1 MTKSEFKKH
10 IIVSSLLTVVAIA
23 VIISFCVIMFDK
35 YSKPSEDNTSVSS
48 GTVADVYYAIG
59 KDVIIVEMSD
69 GEQFQLVC
77 PWLPKDLYNAI
88 GYDLDQLAEILEGE
102 NVEYRKMDKLP
113 WVVEIYID
121 DIVIDNN
128 KMTSEEIDTTHVCIV
143 IIGLIMLAFPI
154 CGDVAYIKAKQKI
167 YRKAEKKTS
176 QKCKKKSEQIAKQ
189 LTFCSLLPRFLTF
202 YLV

>member
-48 GTVADVYYAIG
+48 GTVADVYYASG

-77 PWLPKDLYNAI
+77 PWRPKDLYNAI
-88 GYDLDQLAEILEGE
+88 GYDLNQLAELLEGQK
-102 NVEYRKMDKLP
+102 VEYRKMDKLP
-113 WVVEIYID
+113 WVVEIYIN

-128 KMTSEEIDTTHVCIV
+128 KMTSEEIDTTYVGIV
-143 IIGLIMLAFPI
+143 IIGLIMLAFPV
-154 CGDVAYIKAKQKI
+154 CGEVAYIKTKHKI
-167 YRKAEKKTS
+167 YKKAEKKRIRS
-176 QKCKKKSEQIAKQ
+176 AKRKANKLQ
-189 LTFCSLLPRFLTF
+189 NS
-202 YLV
+202 

>member
-1 MTKSEFKKH
+1 MTKSEFGKH

-35 YSKPSEDNTSVSS
+35 YSKPSEENTSISS
-48 GTVADVYYAIG
+48 GTVADVYYASG
-59 KDVIIVEMSD
+59 KDVVIVEMSD

-77 PWLPKDLYNAI
+77 PWLPKDLYDAI

-128 KMTSEEIDTTHVCIV
+128 KMTSEAIDTTYVGIV
-143 IIGLIMLAFPI
+143 IIDLIMLAFPI

-167 YRKAEKKTS
+167 YRKAEKKRVRS
-176 QKCKKKSEQIAKQ
+176 AKRKKEQITK
-189 LTFCSLLPRFLTF
+189 S
-202 YLV
+202 

>member
-1 MTKSEFKKH
+1 MLTA
-10 IIVSSLLTVVAIA
+10 IVIA

-35 YSKPSEDNTSVSS
+35 YSKPSDENTSISS
-48 GTVADVYYAIG
+48 GTVADVYYASG
-59 KDVIIVEMSD
+59 KDVVIVKMSD

-77 PWLPKDLYNAI
+77 PWFPKDLYEEI
-88 GYDLDQLAEILEGE
+88 GYNLDQLAEILEGK

-128 KMTSEEIDTTHVCIV
+128 KMTFEEIDTTYVGIV

-154 CGDVAYIKAKQKI
+154 CGEAAYIKAKHKI
-167 YRKAEKKTS
+167 YRKAEKKRARS
-176 QKCKKKSEQIAKQ
+176 AKRREYKLQ
-189 LTFCSLLPRFLTF
+189 NS
-202 YLV
+202 

>member
-48 GTVADVYYAIG
+48 GTVAEVYYASG
-59 KDVIIVEMSD
+59 NRVIVEMSD

-88 GYDLDQLAEILEGE
+88 GYDLNQLAELLEGQK
-102 NVEYRKMDKLP
+102 VEYRKMDKLP
-113 WVVEIYID
+113 WVVEIYIN

-128 KMTSEEIDTTHVCIV
+128 KMTSEEIDTTYVCIV
-143 IIGLIMLAFPI
+143 IIGLIMLAFPV
-154 CGDVAYIKAKQKI
+154 CGEVAYIKAKHKI
-167 YRKAEKKTS
+167 YKKAEKERVRSAKRKEGKS
-176 QKCKKKSEQIAKQ
+176 QNS
-189 LTFCSLLPRFLTF
+189 
-202 YLV
+202 

>member
-1 MTKSEFKKH
+1 MTKSEFRKH
-10 IIVSSLLTVVAIA
+10 IIGSSLLTVVAIV

-35 YSKPSEDNTSVSS
+35 YSKPSEENTSISS
-48 GTVADVYYAIG
+48 GTVADVYYASG
-59 KDVIIVEMSD
+59 KDVVIVEMSD

-128 KMTSEEIDTTHVCIV
+128 KMTSEEIDTTYVGIM

-154 CGDVAYIKAKQKI
+154 CGDIAYIKAKQKI
-167 YRKAEKKTS
+167 YRKAEEKRVRSAKRQENKS
-176 QKCKKKSEQIAKQ
+176 QSD
-189 LTFCSLLPRFLTF
+189 
-202 YLV
+202 

>member
-48 GTVADVYYAIG
+48 GTVADVYYASG

-88 GYDLDQLAEILEGE
+88 GYDLNQLAELLEGQK
-102 NVEYRKMDKLP
+102 VEYRKMDKLP
-113 WVVEIYID
+113 WVVEIYIN

-128 KMTSEEIDTTHVCIV
+128 KMTSEEIDTTYVGIV
-143 IIGLIMLAFPI
+143 IIGLIMLAFPV
-154 CGDVAYIKAKQKI
+154 CGEVAYINKI
-167 YRKAEKKTS
+167 YKKAEKKRVRSAKRKESKS
-176 QKCKKKSEQIAKQ
+176 QNS
-189 LTFCSLLPRFLTF
+189 
-202 YLV
+202 

>member
-1 MTKSEFKKH
+1 MTKGEFKKH

-88 GYDLDQLAEILEGE
+88 GYDLNQLAELLEGQK
-102 NVEYRKMDKLP
+102 VEYRKMDKLP
-113 WVVEIYID
+113 WVVEIYIN

-128 KMTSEEIDTTHVCIV
+128 KMTSEEIDTTYVGIV
-143 IIGLIMLAFPI
+143 IIGLIMLAFPV
-154 CGDVAYIKAKQKI
+154 CGEVAYIKAKHKI
-167 YRKAEKKTS
+167 YKKTER
-176 QKCKKKSEQIAKQ
+176 KRVRLRTGSEA
-189 LTFCSLLPRFLTF
+189 
-202 YLV
+202 

>member
-1 MTKSEFKKH
+1 MTKSEFRKH

-48 GTVADVYYAIG
+48 GTVADVYYASG

-88 GYDLDQLAEILEGE
+88 GYDLNQLAELLEGQK
-102 NVEYRKMDKLP
+102 VEYRKMDKLP
-113 WVVEIYID
+113 WVVEIYLD

-128 KMTSEEIDTTHVCIV
+128 KMTSEEIDTTYAGIV
-143 IIGLIMLAFPI
+143 IIGLMMLAFSI
-154 CGDVAYIKAKQKI
+154 CGEVAYIKAKHKI
-167 YRKAEKKTS
+167 YKK
-176 QKCKKKSEQIAKQ
+176 
-189 LTFCSLLPRFLTF
+189 F
-202 YLV
+202 

>member
-48 GTVADVYYAIG
+48 GTVAEVYYARG
-59 KDVIIVEMSD
+59 NRVIVEMSD

-88 GYDLDQLAEILEGE
+88 GYDLDQLAELLEGQK
-102 NVEYRKMDKLP
+102 VEYRKMDKLP
-113 WVVEIYID
+113 WVVEIYIN

-128 KMTSEEIDTTHVCIV
+128 RMTSEEIDTAYVGIV
-143 IIGLIMLAFPI
+143 IIGLIMLAFPV
-154 CGDVAYIKAKQKI
+154 CGEVEYIKAKHKI
-167 YRKAEKKTS
+167 YKKAEKKRVRSAKRKESKS
-176 QKCKKKSEQIAKQ
+176 QNS
-189 LTFCSLLPRFLTF
+189 
-202 YLV
+202 